1 MHRKQEWLRR
11 KVHGKT
17 ALAGAIAS
25 LSIACATGV
34 NAQALV
40 LEEVIVTAQK
50 RTESLQDVPISVA
63 TMSGGRIDDIG
74 ITSLQEITQYMPN
87 VTVNAGSGTPNL
99 FIRGIGSGTNQGF
112 EQSVGMYIDGVYA
125 GRGPLAA
132 VPTTMDL
139 ERVEVLKGPQGI
151 LFGKNTI
158 AGAIN
163 ITTNKPTDEFE
174 GMVEAMYEFEHGGQ
188 QYNMVLNAPLTDS
201 LSGRLAV
208 RHDAPGDGW
217 WENVATGDEGPEF
230 DNWYARGSLR
240 WDATDDLEI
249 NAKYEYGDFQSDN
262 TQTVVYKS
270 DFVGQENFAGVV
282 PIPVVSDYDK
292 GAGDAGTRKT
302 TDTEVLALTIDWHLD
317 FATFTSISAYSAYD
331 LLSTGDT
338 DIAAAPSLHRT
349 RWEDYEQYSQEL
361 RLVSPGGETIDWIA
375 GAYFQRNELNI
386 SRRLE
391 TIDFLQSG
399 PLSTSALYAPDP
411 GVPSVFDQEGESWA
425 MFGQGTWNVTNALRL
440 TLGLRYN
447 EETKDLDKS
456 TNSEG
461 LQVRAGS
468 NPNLLVYSDP
478 ANLYSIADLRQHS
491 FTDLS
496 RDEDKVT
503 YSTNVQ
509 WDVTDDTMLYASVST
524 GFKGGGFD
532 ESYSGA
538 GYEIRL
544 VHPITNE
551 PIGGSVPGND
561 PSILE
566 VEDEE
571 VLAYELGAKMSLLEG
586 AAELNFAVFR
596 MEYDNLQVSSLVGDV
611 FRVGNAAEALSQGL
625 ELDGRIL
632 LAEGLTIGGAM
643 AYLDA
648 SYEDF
653 TGATCTTPQSM
664 DPTNNPG
671 CLTEDGSN
679 ITEPRQ
685 PGGQDLS
692 GETLVFSPEWSAS
705 LFAQYVVPL
714 GSNMELINS
723 LDINYSDDFFTALDL
738 DPNTPHD
745 STTIINARIA
755 LASNDDTWSV
765 ALIGKNLTNEETYLW
780 RDDLPITNSNSYY
793 AVPERPRTI
802 ALQVRYRFR

>member
-1 MHRKQEWLRR
+1 MHRKQERFRR
-11 KVHGKT
+11 KVHGKN
-17 ALAGAIAS
+17 ALAGAVAS

-34 NAQALV
+34 NAQTLV

-188 QYNMVLNAPLTDS
+188 QYNMVLSGPLTDS

-262 TQTVVYKS
+262 TQTVVYQS

-375 GAYFQRNELNI
+375 GAYYQRNELDI

-478 ANLYSIADLRQHS
+478 ANFYSIADLRQHS

-532 ESYSGA
+532 ESYSSA

-611 FRVGNAAEALSQGL
+611 FRVGNAAEALSQGM

-705 LFAQYVVPL
+705 LFAQYVIPL

-723 LDINYSDDFFTALDL
+723 LDINYSDEFFTALDL

-755 LASNDDTWSV
+755 LASIDDTWSF
-765 ALIGKNLTNEETYLW
+765 ALIGKNLTDEKTYLW
-780 RDDLPITNSNSYY
+780 RDDLPVTNSNSYY

-802 ALQVRYRFR
+802 ALQARYQF

>member
-1 MHRKQEWLRR
+1 MHYKQEWLRR
-11 KVHGKT
+11 KAHRKN
-17 ALAGAIAS
+17 ALACAIAS

-50 RTESLQDVPISVA
+50 RSESLQDVPISVA
-63 TMSGGRIDDIG
+63 TMSGDRIDDIG

-163 ITTNKPTDEFE
+163 ITTNKPTDEFD
-174 GMVEAMYEFEHGGQ
+174 GMVEAMYELEHGGQ

-240 WDATDDLEI
+240 WDATDNLEI

-262 TQTVVYKS
+262 TQTVVYQS

-282 PIPVVSDYDK
+282 PIPVVSDYNK

-302 TDTEVLALTIDWHLD
+302 TDTEVLALTIDWLLD

-375 GAYFQRNELNI
+375 GAYYQRNELDI
-386 SRRLE
+386 SRRIE

-425 MFGQGTWNVTNALRL
+425 VFGQGTWNVTDAVRL

-478 ANLYSIADLRQHS
+478 ANFYSIADLRQHNFS
-491 FTDLS
+491 DLS
-496 RDEDKVT
+496 RDEDKIT
-503 YSTNVQ
+503 YSTNAQ
-509 WDVTDDTMLYASVST
+509 WDVTDNTMLYASVST

-625 ELDGRIL
+625 EVDGRIL
-632 LAEGLTIGGAM
+632 LAEGLTVGGAM

-648 SYEDF
+648 SYENF
-653 TGATCTTPQSM
+653 NGATCTTPQSM

-714 GSNMELINS
+714 GSNMQLINS
-723 LDINYSDDFFTALDL
+723 LDINYSDEFFTSLDL

-745 STTIINARIA
+745 STSIINARIA

-765 ALIGKNLTNEETYLW
+765 ALIGKNLTDEKTYLW
-780 RDDLPITNSNSYY
+780 RDDLPVTNSNSYY

-802 ALQVRYRFR
+802 ALQARYRFD